1 MVQGEVRKVT
11 ADLTFAEKT
20 RYQVMIR
27 IALGSNITAEDN
39 FM

>member
-1 MVQGEVRKVT
+1 MVQGEVREVT
-11 ADLTFAEKT
+11 ADLTFAETT

-27 IALGSNITAEDN
+27 IVLGSNMAAEDN